1 MNEHRRSVRLP
12 FAYAAEFVFRSNP
25 YFFEVFWSPDRPH
38 IRNPRAWRKFFAA
51 YTAERDDFLRDAATM
66 LGGAV
71 LVADVGGNL
80 GGITV
85 IKQAVRH

>member
-1 MNEHRRSVRLP
+1 MGDLRRSVRLP
-12 FAYAAEFVFRSNP
+12 YGYVAEFVFRPSP

-71 LVADVGGNL
+71 LVADVGGDL
-80 GGITV
+80 GGVTV
-85 IKQAVRH
+85 IKPAVRH